1 MAVTKVA
8 ELKMKAKVRAR
19 AEMGKTRLET
29 NVKTIQTKGVGVLL
43 VQPLTVALALEISLA
58 VSSIAPRVSL
68 SLPPRVSLSLPPK
81 VSLSLPPKVSLSLPP
96 KVSLSLAASLCP
108 TMSDL
113 ASQLTKTRVHLNP
126 VHRIIQLTE
135 EIKWVFNK
143 LLWTQPLT
151 ISCTGSSWRSLRVI
165 GKCAK
170 KFCWNSGIRC
180 GNSSDTATNAPPSK
194 HQRYGHQSRSLRQM
208 TTMMFGAQTAHHS
221 LQCGPWVGGKCWLPS
236 SESAV

>member
-81 VSLSLPPKVSLSLPP
+81 VSLSL
-96 KVSLSLAASLCP
+96 AASLCF

-151 ISCTGSSWRSLRVI
+151 ASCTGSSWRSLMVI

-194 HQRYGHQSRSLRQM
+194 HQRYGHQSRSLHQM